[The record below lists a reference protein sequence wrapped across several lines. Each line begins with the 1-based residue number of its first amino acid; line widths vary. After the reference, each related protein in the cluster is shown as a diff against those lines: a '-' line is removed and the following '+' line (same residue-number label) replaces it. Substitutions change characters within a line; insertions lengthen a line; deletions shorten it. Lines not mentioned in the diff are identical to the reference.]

1 MKRTLLAS
9 AFCLGLSVQ
18 ARAQIVCANCD
29 TELGAVWRHVQ
40 DLGKWVDQLQA
51 MQRQYQM
58 LTSQYQAIAH
68 LPQNVAG
75 MASGLTTSPT
85 LQNPF
90 PQSYAITNI
99 TNGSALGPVT
109 GLANQLKQTN
119 TYYAPTGDD
128 AAAVEMR
135 TRSGGLAGIQ
145 AMAVNAMH
153 SLEQRSASLGQFL
166 QELEARRTCSSRRPS
181 RRGCNWNRTMS
192 RRSRRRQR
200 SSRRWRVCSSRL
212 TSSGT

>member
-1 MKRTLLAS
+1 
-9 AFCLGLSVQ
+9 
-18 ARAQIVCANCD
+18 
-29 TELGAVWRHVQ
+29 
-40 DLGKWVDQLQA
+40 

-58 LTSQYQAIAH
+58 LTSQYKAIAH

-109 GLANQLKQTN
+109 ELANQLQQTN

-128 AAAVEMR
+128 AAAIEMR
-135 TRSGGLAGIQ
+135 ARSGGLAGIQ

-166 QELEARRTCSSRRPS
+166 SGIGSSPDVQQSAAIQARLQLEQNYVATQQAQTADGPLSLFRDCA
-181 RRGCNWNRTMS
+181 
-192 RRSRRRQR
+192 
-200 SSRRWRVCSSRL
+200 
-212 TSSGT
+212 